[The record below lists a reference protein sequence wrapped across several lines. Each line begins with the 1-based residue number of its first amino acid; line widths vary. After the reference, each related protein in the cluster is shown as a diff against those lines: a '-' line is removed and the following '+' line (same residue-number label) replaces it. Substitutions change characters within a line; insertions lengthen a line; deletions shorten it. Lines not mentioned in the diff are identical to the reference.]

1 MNYLTGDQ
9 ESFRMKVVSDGN
21 KALKGA
27 PVDSGGAFCVMVWL
41 AAAARRSEPNST
53 GGLVIDG

>member
-27 PVDSGGAFCVMVWL
+27 PVDSGGAFCVMVWF
-41 AAAARRSEPNST
+41 AAFARRSEPNST
-53 GGLVIDG
+53 GGLF